1 MIEEFKLSVIE
12 MFEELLG
19 RESTIIIDGR
29 IVAQTLSPH
38 INRELG
44 IMSKF
49 KTRGI

>member
-1 MIEEFKLSVIE
+1 MALQKITKDGYGQL
-12 MFEELLG
+12 ELNLVAFP
-19 RESTIIIDGR
+19 RDGR